1 MHHLSLVSRKKN
13 TGMDMKARVGI
24 RIKTLRQNRNL
35 SQADLAADIERSVDA
50 ISAIERGKSL
60 PNFETLERLANS
72 LQVPVREFFDEDDDS
87 TSPRRSALYADINDM
102 LRDMPDGDL
111 ETVAG
116 LVRTIARRK

>member
-1 MHHLSLVSRKKN
+1 
-13 TGMDMKARVGI
+13 MKARVGI
-24 RIKTLRQNRNL
+24 RIKTLRQNRSL
-35 SQADLAADIERSVDA
+35 SQAELAADVERSVDA

-60 PNFETLERLANS
+60 PNFETLERLANA
-72 LQVPVREFFDEDDDS
+72 LQVPVREFFDEDDEH

-111 ETVAG
+111 ETVVE